1 MSRSLPAPPTDPLS
15 HFVRFHGDAPGA
27 HANVAIAA
35 PAPIRR
41 VGCIPCVVSQQVWS
55 ASPMTRWSVRTAS
68 ANHVDPRLRL
78 DSREWDPL
86 WDGNDRR
93 LSANAIRR
101 LEERVIDFD
110 DVLR

>member
-1 MSRSLPAPPTDPLS
+1 MSRSLLAPPTDPLS

-55 ASPMTRWSVRTAS
+55 ASPTNQQRS
-68 ANHVDPRLRL
+68 ALSQLHRVYNSSHNSIIETFL
-78 DSREWDPL
+78 PL
-86 WDGNDRR
+86 NGNDRR
-93 LSANAIRR
+93 LSENDMRR
-101 LEERVIDFD
+101 LEERVIDFE